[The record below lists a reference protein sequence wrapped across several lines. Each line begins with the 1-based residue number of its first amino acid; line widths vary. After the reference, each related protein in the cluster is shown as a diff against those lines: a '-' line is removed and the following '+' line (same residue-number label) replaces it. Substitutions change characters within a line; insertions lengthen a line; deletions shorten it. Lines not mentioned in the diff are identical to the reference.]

1 MRALSRSAT
10 ILLLAAAAVTVSGCS
25 GGTSSGEAAGTAS
38 PAASSPAS
46 ATTPPPVMSSPSPPP
61 TSAAP
66 SSPSSTC
73 GPSTGEAAAADA
85 IAALALPSGLE
96 SAKWDAAGAD
106 YSGYDPCA
114 ALSWSVVSLE
124 MATGSSPCAIL
135 LFHEGTSLGTATKV
149 QYGFVPQ
156 VERTAPG
163 AILVTYRYLKDGEAT
178 ADASGRAAA
187 TFTWNPETESVD
199 MAGETP
205 PVS

>member
-1 MRALSRSAT
+1 
-10 ILLLAAAAVTVSGCS
+10 
-25 GGTSSGEAAGTAS
+25 
-38 PAASSPAS
+38 
-46 ATTPPPVMSSPSPPP
+46 MSSPSPPP

-66 SSPSSTC
+66 STSPSAC

-85 IAALALPSGLE
+85 IAALALPAGLE

-135 LFHEGTSLGTATKV
+135 LFHEGTYLGTATKA

-163 AILVTYRYLKDGEAT
+163 AILVTYRYPQAGEAN

-187 TFTWNPETESVD
+187 TFTWNPDTESVD

-205 PVS
+205 PSS